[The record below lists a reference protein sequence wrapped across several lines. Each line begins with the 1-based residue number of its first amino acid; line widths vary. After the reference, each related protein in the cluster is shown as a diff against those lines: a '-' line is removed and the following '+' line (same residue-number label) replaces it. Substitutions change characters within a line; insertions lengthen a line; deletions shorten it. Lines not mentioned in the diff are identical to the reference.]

1 MRDRRAVHALLLV
14 ILFLLLVAGSLP
26 LLAQSNPEILPTGLD
41 FGYMRSG
48 KNAVQTVSVYN
59 ISSGANVTVNSITP
73 SITQLRVVRGT
84 LPITLAPGQR
94 ADYSIQ
100 FTPDSAASFAGHLT
114 FALAGK
120 PSQAVNVTGVG
131 TSAT

>member
-84 LPITLAPGQR
+84 LPTR
-94 ADYSIQ
+94 
-100 FTPDSAASFAGHLT
+100 
-114 FALAGK
+114 
-120 PSQAVNVTGVG
+120 N
-131 TSAT
+131 